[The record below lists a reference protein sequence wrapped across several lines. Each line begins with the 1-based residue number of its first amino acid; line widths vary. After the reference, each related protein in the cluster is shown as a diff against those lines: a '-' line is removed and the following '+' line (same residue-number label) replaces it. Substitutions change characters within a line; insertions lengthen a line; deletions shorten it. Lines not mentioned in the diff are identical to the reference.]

1 MTVVAMA
8 ARTVPLAL
16 DAGLKEEALPV
27 IIFFAMF
34 FAVFGLG
41 GLIVRH
47 LLRKKGSMLDEILN
61 ERWEQDDMD
70 EPAGQAECEQSVSET
85 SAASPEP
92 HDPSSA
98 E

>member
-1 MTVVAMA
+1 MTVAAMA
-8 ARTVPLAL
+8 AQSLPLAL
-16 DAGLKEEALPV
+16 DASLKEEALPI

-41 GLIVRH
+41 GFVVKH
-47 LLRKKGSMLDEILN
+47 LPRKRGSMLDEILS

-70 EPAGQAECEQSVSET
+70 SPASQAEDAQTVSET
-85 SAASPEP
+85 SAALPEP